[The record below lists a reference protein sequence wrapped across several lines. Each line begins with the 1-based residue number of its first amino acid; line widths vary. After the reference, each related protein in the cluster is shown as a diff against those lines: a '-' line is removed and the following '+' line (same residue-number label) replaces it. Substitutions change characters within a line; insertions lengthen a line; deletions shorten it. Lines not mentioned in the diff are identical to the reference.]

1 MSEYRSLTNFTASS
15 KRAIVVWLLSNLV
28 LFGAI
33 LITTL
38 LVHMGIVAHGTDL
51 AIVAGLFVGVAL
63 GIDITFVLLKTE
75 TVSA

>member
-38 LVHMGIVAHGTDL
+38 LVHLDIVANGTDL
-51 AIVAGLFVGVAL
+51 ALVAGLFVGVAL